1 MRESDP
7 RRTNVALIRRTR
19 TGASGSCMGL
29 QGDIGP
35 MEARE
40 AVVAHP
46 RRWSEGA
53 ERAERAV
60 IVES

>member
-1 MRESDP
+1 
-7 RRTNVALIRRTR
+7 
-19 TGASGSCMGL
+19 MGL

-60 IVES
+60 IAGHDNNTDEVKHTTNLP

>member
-7 RRTNVALIRRTR
+7 RRANVALIRRTR
-19 TGASGSCMGL
+19 TGASGSCL
-29 QGDIGP
+29 QGGIGP

-53 ERAERAV
+53 ERAV
-60 IVES
+60 IDEP